1 VQGGSWVT
9 HGRSTAGKAP
19 FKSARLQADGAGQ
32 GLIKNAIDGHHLRKK
47 SRPLLC
53 RLHQAYV
60 GLMLATE
67 SKDGSRAISVVRY
80 GAFEVR
86 LVEFRHCGAFDASS
100 FWIELYR
107 HDTKSSL
114 DRNRCNDLDDVETT
128 AENLISRARQ
138 LHEMRAKPRLFPP
151 SR

>member
-1 VQGGSWVT
+1 
-9 HGRSTAGKAP
+9 
-19 FKSARLQADGAGQ
+19 
-32 GLIKNAIDGHHLRKK
+32 LRKK

-60 GLMLATE
+60 GLMLAPE
-67 SKDGSRAISVVRY
+67 SKDGTRAVSVARY

-107 HDTKSSL
+107 RDTKSLL
-114 DRNRCNDLDDVETT
+114 DRNRCNDLDDVDIT
-128 AENLISRARQ
+128 AEHLISRARH
-138 LHEMRAKPRLFPP
+138 LHEMHAEPRLFSP